1 MRVVPSL
8 FVILVVALMTST
20 VAQRR
25 PLGTTEK
32 QKTVGVAIAMKVD
45 GASYNFNGQAVCEHL
60 AKGSIYDT
68 PAERWSV
75 RHDEKGR
82 NVNLTLWRPLT
93 GVGDMATLAVSIGG
107 KSYNVGTV
115 RGPRAPQPA
124 GSVNVKF
131 ARQGSG
137 GAFTIDARTASG
149 ASLSGAIKCDAFTA
163 PEIVAGN

>member
-1 MRVVPSL
+1 MRVVLSL
-8 FVILVVALMTST
+8 FVTALVALPTSI

-25 PLGTTEK
+25 PIGTTEK
-32 QKTVGVAIAMKVD
+32 EKTVGVAIAMKVD
-45 GASYNFNGQAVCEHL
+45 GASYNFNGPAVCEHL

-75 RHDEKGR
+75 RHDDKGR

-93 GVGDMATLAVSIGG
+93 GVGDMATFAVSMRGE
-107 KSYNVGTV
+107 SYNVSTV
-115 RGPRAPQPA
+115 RNPRAPQTS
-124 GSVNVKF
+124 GTVNVKL

-137 GAFTIDARTASG
+137 GAFVIDARTAAG
-149 ASLSGAIKCDAFTA
+149 ASLGGEITCDAFTT